1 LPAIPAHVQRIS
13 GRAAPTVIWKPVDTF
28 PAMADAIPLLNL
40 TGFEAM
46 AAAPGVTLID
56 FTARWCPPCRV
67 LGSVLSV
74 LVPEYAG
81 RARFVAV
88 DVDDEP
94 ALAERFGV
102 RAMPTVVL
110 WRDGKEVGRVVGS
123 RPRAFVAGV
132 LDRALNGDVAI
143 TAP

>member
-1 LPAIPAHVQRIS
+1 
-13 GRAAPTVIWKPVDTF
+13 
-28 PAMADAIPLLNL
+28 MADAIPVLDL
-40 TGFEAM
+40 TGFEAL

-67 LGSVLSV
+67 LGAVLTV

-110 WRDGKEVGRVVGS
+110 WRDGREVGRLVGS
-123 RPRAFVAGV
+123 RPRAFVAGM
-132 LDRALNGDVAI
+132 LDRALAGDVAI